1 MVNRLSSYYIGDEDY
16 NGSTYGH
23 SRFNRR
29 IQECSGRLA
38 VLRRTSSTIFFA
50 NDVKTAEKQR
60 AILLSA
66 VGGPTYQL
74 IRNLLAPEKPHNKT
88 FAQIVEA
95 VMRHHQPKP
104 SVIVQR
110 FNFHS
115 RSRASGENVST
126 FVAEL
131 RKLSDCNFGETLN
144 DMLRDR
150 LVCGINDQRLQR
162 RLLSEPELT
171 FAKALELAQTA
182 EAAERNTRKLEKAA
196 RALECMSCE
205 NLCKKGEE
213 LIARHCY
220 VVVNTADKCRFKES
234 DCHHCGKKRH
244 LAKVCRSKQRGSKP
258 LHQANTRK
266 PQEAHDVD
274 VTRIRTIRQTICL
287 TSLGRRHRPR

>member
-1 MVNRLSSYYIGDEDY
+1 MATHGSIGEFKNAQEDWQSYIERLQQC
-16 NGSTYGH
+16 
-23 SRFNRR
+23 F
-29 IQECSGRLA
+29 
-38 VLRRTSSTIFFA
+38 VA

-131 RKLSDCNFGETLN
+131 RKLSEHCNFGETLN

-150 LVCGINDQRLQR
+150 LVWHQ
-162 RLLSEPELT
+162 PTATALT
-171 FAKALELAQTA
+171 VI
-182 EAAERNTRKLEKAA
+182 RN
-196 RALECMSCE
+196 
-205 NLCKKGEE
+205 
-213 LIARHCY
+213 
-220 VVVNTADKCRFKES
+220 
-234 DCHHCGKKRH
+234 
-244 LAKVCRSKQRGSKP
+244 RS
-258 LHQANTRK
+258 
-266 PQEAHDVD
+266 
-274 VTRIRTIRQTICL
+274 
-287 TSLGRRHRPR
+287 